1 VAVKRLGSAQTD
13 IYDSPDS
20 MVKFFQ
26 EKGLAPQTVHH
37 ELGGSSER
45 LTLTGC
51 RGRLDRV

>member
-1 VAVKRLGSAQTD
+1 MAVKRLGSAQTD